1 MAYTFFPKT
10 ATEIDTTLKS
20 KPQNKVEEI
29 MNLFATLHDMFPKVQ
44 TPISIDPASISK
56 VNVSR
61 SLEGDVDLV
70 VLKRAAGLKTIS
82 LKFGSGSSGNRG
94 VNNRGNL
101 FEPQFAAALDDWW
114 TGIKISDYKM
124 IAALE
129 DLKKEYNLTRFKSLR
144 VKAEG
149 ALNKKRPLVYSPHI
163 YISAPG
169 AGIDNDIGS
178 IVTDLTLYGT
188 TESNKEELVAYLS
201 LKLGNTATFFN
212 VGIKTVFTTAEIK
225 SGKINNDN
233 GNKLLD
239 LFNIKSP
246 VFCDVFNGNLKDGFK
261 EDVWHKMTDV
271 QKNNLKKL
279 LSSGVGHGYQVI
291 HKLSSQIKS
300 IKIDKKYMEAAA
312 TPTSCEVFYGGKTGN
327 GKRIDIEIVTKKYK
341 FKLNIRDT
349 QGAGGYPTRLMGD
362 FTYL

>member
-1 MAYTFFPKT
+1 MTLNLDLNTIRSTFR
-10 ATEIDTTLKS
+10 S
-20 KPQNKVEEI
+20 VQNNENSQI
-29 MNLFATLHDMFPKVQ
+29 T
-44 TPISIDPASISK
+44 
-56 VNVSR
+56 
-61 SLEGDVDLV
+61 
-70 VLKRAAGLKTIS
+70 VLIGQNTR
-82 LKFGSGSSGNRG
+82 
-94 VNNRGNL
+94 
-101 FEPQFAAALDDWW
+101 
-114 TGIKISDYKM
+114 IK
-124 IAALE
+124 
-129 DLKKEYNLTRFKSLR
+129 
-144 VKAEG
+144 
-149 ALNKKRPLVYSPHI
+149 LNY
-163 YISAPG
+163 
-169 AGIDNDIGS
+169 
-178 IVTDLTLYGT
+178 
-188 TESNKEELVAYLS
+188 
-201 LKLGNTATFFN
+201 
-212 VGIKTVFTTAEIK
+212 
-225 SGKINNDN
+225 
-233 GNKLLD
+233 LD

-279 LSSGVGHGYQVI
+279 LSTGVGHGYQVI